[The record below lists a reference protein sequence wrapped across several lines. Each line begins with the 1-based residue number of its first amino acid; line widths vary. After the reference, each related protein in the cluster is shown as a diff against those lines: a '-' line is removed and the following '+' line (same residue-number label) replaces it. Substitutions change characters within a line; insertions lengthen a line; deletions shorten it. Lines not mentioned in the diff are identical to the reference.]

1 MVYDA
6 RMTATNT
13 GTEAKWPADEP
24 GHARLRE
31 TLRRLNATHLSTTDE
46 TNTLFDT
53 PDASLRADGHVLR
66 LRTISPG
73 GTLLT
78 FKGPATY
85 SDGVKTRDETE
96 LSIADRAA
104 MQHILSGLGY
114 QPSLEY
120 HKRRETWQIDSAL
133 VALDT
138 LDFGRFV
145 EIEGSDEQVRR
156 IAAQVGLRMD
166 DAIEK
171 GYPALMRAHLAR
183 DER

>member
-1 MVYDA
+1 
-6 RMTATNT
+6 MTTTNT
-13 GTEAKWPADEP
+13 ETEAKWPADEL

-31 TLRRLNATHLSTTDE
+31 ALRRLGATHLSTTDE

-66 LRTISPG
+66 LRTIVPG

-85 SDGVKTRDETE
+85 REGVKTRDETE
-96 LSIADRAA
+96 LSVADRAA
-104 MQHILSGLGY
+104 MQRILNGLGF

-120 HKRRETWQIDSAL
+120 HKRRETWQLEDAL

-145 EIEGSDEQVRR
+145 EIEGTDEQVRR
-156 IAAQVGLRMD
+156 IAGQLGLRMD

-171 GYPALMRAHLAR
+171 GYPALMRAHLTAG
-183 DER
+183 ER